1 MGDCAVSSDD
11 IDKWIGA
18 ALDDERRRRLVV
30 RNSSTLGSTIFSY
43 EHRYLWIPEHRV
55 AFSWLT

>member
-30 RNSSTLGSTIFSY
+30 QERS
-43 EHRYLWIPEHRV
+43 
-55 AFSWLT
+55 